1 MFQAIWIRVKS
12 VPISYFTQDL
22 QVLFHRNSFHYE
34 IQRGMYFLLYSHS
47 LMYIFVYKRYEECF
61 NFTARYLNFS
71 KPLISIL
78 DPCRRWKYRSKYII
92 SFSKLAK
99 NILGKLYKTTPVFSH
114 LYLLQN
120 DFELEGLRFFQLTYI
135 LGKTAPK
142 RMLVDILFHLN
153 TLHTS

>member
-12 VPISYFTQDL
+12 VPISYFTQDW
-22 QVLFHRNSFHYE
+22 QVLFHRSSFHYE
-34 IQRGMYFLLYSHS
+34 IQRGMYFFYIIQSFS
-47 LMYIFVYKRYEECF
+47 MYIFVYKRYEECF
-61 NFTARYLNFS
+61 NFTARYLKFS

-99 NILGKLYKTTPVFSH
+99 NILGKLYKTTPVFRH

-120 DFELEGLRFFQLTYI
+120 DFELEGTSFFSNLHICWEKQLLKECLLI
-135 LGKTAPK
+135 FCF
-142 RMLVDILFHLN
+142 I
-153 TLHTS
+153 